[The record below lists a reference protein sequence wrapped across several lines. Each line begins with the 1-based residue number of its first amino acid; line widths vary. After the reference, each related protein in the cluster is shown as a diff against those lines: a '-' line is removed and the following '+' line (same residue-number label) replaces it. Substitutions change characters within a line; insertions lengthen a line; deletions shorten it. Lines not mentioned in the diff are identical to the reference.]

1 MKLDEKD
8 IKKIAVFRALQLGDM
23 LCAIPAIRALRNA
36 YPNAEITLLG
46 LPWAKS
52 FIERFNNYFNRFIH
66 FPGYT
71 GLPEQ
76 PYDEAEFTAFS
87 RQIKNENFDL
97 LLQMQG
103 NGTIV
108 NDLLLGLNA
117 KFVAG
122 FYNNESYVDDEL
134 FIPYPD
140 YGSEILRHLKLVEH
154 LGIPSCGT
162 YLEFPIEPTDVQE
175 AKNLYQLLFEK
186 RYVIIHPGSRGAWRQ
201 WPPQF
206 FAALGDHCIESGFSI
221 VVTGTSEE
229 REITRELIKC
239 MHHPVIDLTGKTSLG
254 SVAALIENAFLLLA
268 NCTGVSHI
276 AAALKT
282 PSVIVSMD
290 GEPERWSPLDSALH
304 HVIDCS
310 RQPNFNKVY
319 QETVRLV
326 KRKHNI
332 QKQFNG

>member
-1 MKLDEKD
+1 
-8 IKKIAVFRALQLGDM
+8 
-23 LCAIPAIRALRNA
+23 
-36 YPNAEITLLG
+36 
-46 LPWAKS
+46 
-52 FIERFNNYFNRFIH
+52 
-66 FPGYT
+66 
-71 GLPEQ
+71 
-76 PYDEAEFTAFS
+76 
-87 RQIKNENFDL
+87 L

-140 YGSEILRHLKLVEH
+140 YGSEILRHLKLIEH

-175 AKNLYQLLFEK
+175 AKNLYQPLFER

-310 RQPNFNKVY
+310 RQSNFNKVY